1 MFLICHKI
9 GLIKQEPIAIV
20 MENQNFKYW
29 NHDDFV
35 FTNLYKN
42 EAYLASDHSFSDTR
56 SHGQQQY
63 RYI

>member
-1 MFLICHKI
+1 
-9 GLIKQEPIAIV
+9 
-20 MENQNFKYW
+20 MENQNFKSW